1 MVNVR
6 ATMKWVSI
14 RTQNNFSVNDKTET
28 DFATLKW
35 LKKKKKKKKTIKKYI
50 LPRLNKS
57 LT

>member
-35 LKKKKKKKKTIKKYI
+35 LKKKKKKQFKNIVCHA
-50 LPRLNKS
+50 
-57 LT
+57 

>member
-35 LKKKKKKKKTIKKYI
+35 LKKKKTIQKYR
-50 LPRLNKS
+50 LPRLNKL